1 MLGSVFAANAQTTML
16 TLSKPLS
23 WIEAWRYYREEL
35 QNACLNYYLPIVS
48 SWHGQLARHWGLNKT
63 VTEDIFAT
71 VAAGQDP
78 RSGTVLVD
86 DRRSRADINHRRQIP
101 RAITHRAGWDGTVS
115 APISVSVTA
124 IGGGDLRIHDAHRAS
139 VRTCLDELERFTQAR
154 IGGNHPPETTGRW
167 IAALFE
173 HDSAP
178 PAEDDYAAPQLHTHV
193 WVFNITT
200 DSTGEARPLNP
211 RELYRS
217 QQYAAAIYL
226 NELAYRLRGWGYE
239 LDLGAGGQF
248 ELSGYTRAYLA
259 ACRPEGVQLRRRA
272 VESLRRLRGA
282 ERDPSH
288 AQRQD

>member
-16 TLSKPLS
+16 TFSKPLS
-23 WIEAWRYYREEL
+23 WIEAWRYYCEEL
-35 QNACLNYYLPIVS
+35 QNARLNYYLPIVS
-48 SWHGQLARHWGLNKT
+48 SWHGQLARHWGLDKT
-63 VTEDIFAT
+63 VTEDIFAA
-71 VAAGQDP
+71 VAAGRDP

-101 RAITHRAGWDGTVS
+101 RAITHRAGWDATVS

-124 IGGGDLRIHDAHRAS
+124 LVGGDLRIHDAHRAS

-193 WVFNITT
+193 WLFNITT
-200 DSTGEARPLNP
+200 DSTGEARPLKP
-211 RELYRS
+211 LELYRS

-226 NELAYRLRGWGYE
+226 SELAYRLRGWGYE
-239 LDLGAGGQF
+239 LDRGARGQF

-282 ERDPSH
+282 DRDPSH